1 MRKFCYSRSSLTPM
15 FRMVILLI
23 TVVFL
28 QGCVE
33 YRLKMMDSDPEKNS
47 YDGQTISALLWGHIY
62 DPQQITAGC
71 NTETGINDVMV
82 KSNYLYNLASVF
94 SFGIYMPLE
103 IHYRCQSAPG
113 EVIDFK

>member
-1 MRKFCYSRSSLTPM
+1 MRKIRYSRSSLKLM
-15 FRMVILLI
+15 FHMVILLF
-23 TVVFL
+23 TLAFL
-28 QGCVE
+28 QGCAE

-47 YDGQTISALLWGHIY
+47 YDGQTISALAWGQFY

-82 KSNYLYNLASVF
+82 KNNYLYNLASVF

-113 EVIDFK
+113 DVTDFK

>member
-1 MRKFCYSRSSLTPM
+1 MRKTLYSRSFVKPIYH
-15 FRMVILLI
+15 MVILII
-23 TVVFL
+23 TLAFL
-28 QGCVE
+28 QGCAE

-47 YDGQTISALLWGHIY
+47 YDGRTISALLWGKFY

-71 NTETGINDVMV
+71 NTETGINDVIV

-103 IHYRCQSAPG
+103 IHYRCQSAQG
-113 EVIDFK
+113 EVIEFK